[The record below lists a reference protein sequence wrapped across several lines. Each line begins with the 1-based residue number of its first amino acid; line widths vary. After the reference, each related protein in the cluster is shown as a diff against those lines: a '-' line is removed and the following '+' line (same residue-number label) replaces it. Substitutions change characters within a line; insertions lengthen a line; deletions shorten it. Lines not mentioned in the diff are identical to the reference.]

1 MLHFPAC
8 DNKDYVDVADYDC
21 EDNIKKCVRS
31 DEDDE
36 LVLALIQPLSPYWH
50 FLSPPAKV
58 GQGRDYEEEEEEEQ
72 EKEEQEEEDKKVKI
86 FSVLA
91 KTKVRVRRSN

>member
-1 MLHFPAC
+1 MIVKTTL
-8 DNKDYVDVADYDC
+8 
-21 EDNIKKCVRS
+21 KKCVRS
-31 DEDDE
+31 DEEDE

-58 GQGRDYEEEEEEEQ
+58 GQGRDYEEEEEEE
-72 EKEEQEEEDKKVKI
+72 EDKTVKI

>member
-21 EDNIKKCVRS
+21 EDNFKKCVRS
-31 DEDDE
+31 NEDDE
-36 LVLALIQPLSPYWH
+36 FVLALIQPLSPYWH

-58 GQGRDYEEEEEEEQ
+58 GQGRDYEEEEEEE
-72 EKEEQEEEDKKVKI
+72 EDKTVKI

>member
-1 MLHFPAC
+1 MKLLLHFPAC
-8 DNKDYVDVADYDC
+8 DNKDYVDVADNDC

-58 GQGRDYEEEEEEEQ
+58 GQGRDYEEEEEEE
-72 EKEEQEEEDKKVKI
+72 DKKVKI

-91 KTKVRVRRSN
+91 KTKVRERRSN

>member
-1 MLHFPAC
+1 MIVKTTL
-8 DNKDYVDVADYDC
+8 
-21 EDNIKKCVRS
+21 KKCVRS

-58 GQGRDYEEEEEEEQ
+58 GQGRDYEEEEEEE
-72 EKEEQEEEDKKVKI
+72 DKKVKI

>member
-21 EDNIKKCVRS
+21 DDNVNQCDRS
-31 DEDDE
+31 DDVGDEDDE
-36 LVLALIQPLSPYWH
+36 LVLALIQPLSRYWH

-58 GQGRDYEEEEEEEQ
+58 GQGRDYE
-72 EKEEQEEEDKKVKI
+72 EEEDKKVKI

>member
-1 MLHFPAC
+1 MIVKTTL
-8 DNKDYVDVADYDC
+8 
-21 EDNIKKCVRS
+21 KKCVRS

-58 GQGRDYEEEEEEEQ
+58 GQGRDYEEKEEEE
-72 EKEEQEEEDKKVKI
+72 EEEDKKVKI

>member
-21 EDNIKKCVRS
+21 DDNVNQCDRS
-31 DEDDE
+31 DDVGDEDDE

-58 GQGRDYEEEEEEEQ
+58 GQGRDYEEEEE
-72 EKEEQEEEDKKVKI
+72 DKKVKI